1 MEKIIKFFNER
12 IGARWIFIAVIIF
25 IGFYKTLDFP
35 FHANRDIGYFFQMT
49 GGIFDILS
57 LIKGHAFILFLN
69 YKLFGVNPGGWY
81 FTGILMHI
89 FATWMV
95 YIFVSSLLRNR
106 NIGFATALWFGVSTA
121 WHDAITIGTI
131 NSTYPAQIFLFL
143 ASLYLLKKGRESKSL
158 KSYLLSYI
166 VFSAMI
172 MIRDSGILFFPI
184 LILFDFIFYF
194 DHKYLFE
201 KEKTKYGLKVNV
213 KKSLKKLLLF
223 LLPLVL
229 FIIST
234 LFFIFLR
241 ELDGGSPNDFIDHR
255 AKLVL
260 KLIAD
265 KEYFL
270 YIKYGIL
277 GFFYYL
283 PTHIIPYPILNFARG
298 IITEIINVDLL
309 KTYFFPGLGFIFY
322 LSAII
327 LTLKKRKDAIF
338 KYLVFSLV
346 FLTIS
351 TIFYSFAISLTEADY
366 IQDYPFDEHRWR
378 YSAFFGT
385 SLFIIVYF
393 SNLLRQRFDKKKAL
407 RISFVIISLNLILNI
422 FLLWKIQDQE
432 YNNTFKSQKLFQT
445 TMIKLF
451 PSYEKNNVLYFFPIS
466 NQFRDYLEEWHNLK
480 NDYYPKLGN
489 LRQDW
494 SYEEMEKV
502 LNNLSK
508 GEMNLNNAYF
518 VDFNPEK
525 GVIDYTQKVRKEILN
540 QKGINVLQ
548 KPLNV
553 SESSIDFNIS
563 GISPVEFPYT
573 ASVTL
578 KATLGDSAK
587 GKGIDK
593 EKFNTLVLYAKTH
606 TQLLENM
613 SVDVCN
619 TSGKRIIYNPT
630 HLIDGNL
637 GTRSVWF
644 ADCGPDIFVIDLGK
658 SYLLSGFLLG
668 GLINDTLAPSKY
680 SYEVSEDGK
689 NWKTVMLKEENL
701 DWQMMDKWSD
711 YYNSR
716 YIRVTV
722 FSTQR
727 GGFVQLDEAEPITA
741 EEAQVFQYWSKRDEL
756 MKDLYNLFSN
766 INTDQLNYIKSS
778 GFNRAFARFS
788 WETNLTGV
796 PENTTSFYFPFT
808 VDGQYHTYEIPIYE
822 SEAYSWSGQFLKR
835 YIEKIGLDF
844 GNFPGDISI
853 SDLRLIPKY
862 PIRK

>member
-1 MEKIIKFFNER
+1 MKKIIKFFNEK
-12 IGARWIFIAVIIF
+12 IDARWIFIAVIIL

-57 LIKGHAFILFLN
+57 LIKGHAFIAFLN
-69 YKLFGVNPGGWY
+69 YKLFGVNPSGWY

-89 FATWMV
+89 LATCMV
-95 YIFVSSLLRNR
+95 YIFVSGLLRSK
-106 NIGFATALWFGVSTA
+106 NIGFATALWFGVSTV
-121 WHDAITIGTI
+121 WHDAVTIGTI
-131 NSTYPAQIFLFL
+131 NSTYPAQVFLFL
-143 ASLYLLKKGRESKSL
+143 ASLHFLKKARESKSL
-158 KSYLLSYI
+158 KSYLLSYLTFF
-166 VFSAMI
+166 VMI
-172 MIRDSGILFFPI
+172 LIRDSGILFFPI

-194 DHKYLFE
+194 DHKHFFE
-201 KEKTKYGLKVNV
+201 REKTKYNSKINV
-213 KKSLKKLLLF
+213 RKSLKKLLLF
-223 LLPLVL
+223 LLPLAPFV
-229 FIIST
+229 IST

-241 ELDGGSPNDFIDHR
+241 KLYGGSPNDFIDHR
-255 AKLVL
+255 AKLFL

-283 PTHIIPYPILNFARG
+283 PTHIIPYPILNLARG
-298 IITEIINVDLL
+298 IITEIIKVDLL
-309 KTYFFPGLGFIFY
+309 KTYFFPSLGFIFY

-327 LTLKKRKDAIF
+327 LTLRKRKSVIF

-346 FLTIS
+346 FLTVS

-366 IQDYPFDEHRWR
+366 IQNYPFDEHRWR

-393 SNLLRQRFDKKKAL
+393 SNLLNQRFNKIKAL
-407 RISFVIISLNLILNI
+407 RISIIVISLNLIFNI
-422 FLLWKIQDQE
+422 FLLWQIQDQE
-432 YNNTFKSQKLFQT
+432 YNETFKSQKLFQT
-445 TMIKLF
+445 TMLKIF
-451 PSYEKNNVLYFFPIS
+451 PSYEKNNVIYFFPVS
-466 NQFRDYLEEWHNLK
+466 NQFRDYLEEWHNLRK
-480 NDYYPKLGN
+480 DYYPNLES

-494 SYEEMEKV
+494 SYEEMEKI
-502 LNNLSK
+502 LDNLSK
-508 GEMNLNNAYF
+508 GIMTLNNMYF

-525 GVIDYTQKVRKEILN
+525 GVIDYTQKVKKEILN
-540 QKGINVLQ
+540 QKTINVLQ
-548 KPLNV
+548 KSLNV
-553 SESSIDFNIS
+553 SESKINFNIS

-578 KATLGDSAK
+578 KATLGDFAK
-587 GKGIDK
+587 GKGIDWD
-593 EKFNTLVLYAKTH
+593 KFNTLVLYAKTH
-606 TQLLENM
+606 AQLSENV

-619 TSGKRIIYNPT
+619 TAGKRIIFSPT
-630 HLIDGNL
+630 HLVDGNL
-637 GTRSVWF
+637 GTRSVWY

-668 GLINDTLAPSKY
+668 GLYNDTLAPSKY

-689 NWKTVMLKEENL
+689 NWRMVMLKEKNL
-701 DWQMMDKWSD
+701 DWQMMDKWPD

-722 FSTQR
+722 FTTQR
-727 GGFVQLDEAEPITA
+727 GGFVQLDEAEAITA
-741 EEAQVFQYWSKRDEL
+741 EAAQVFQYWSKRGEL
-756 MKDLYNLFSN
+756 TKDLYNLFSN

-778 GFNRAFARFS
+778 GFDRAFARFS

-796 PENTTSFYFPFT
+796 PENTTSFYFPFK

-835 YIEKIGLDF
+835 YIEKINLDF
-844 GNFPGDISI
+844 GNFPGTISI

-862 PIRK
+862 PIKE